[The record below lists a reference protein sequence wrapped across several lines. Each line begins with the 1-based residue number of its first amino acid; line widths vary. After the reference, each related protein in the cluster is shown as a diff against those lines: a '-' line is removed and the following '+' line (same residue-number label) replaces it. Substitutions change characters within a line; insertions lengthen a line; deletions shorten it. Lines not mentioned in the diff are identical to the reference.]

1 MNDRARL
8 SGLPWTAAQDEQL
21 RALARAN
28 TATRDIA
35 DRMNRTPEAVFSR
48 AHELGLT
55 MKLSGAAPYST
66 R

>member
-1 MNDRARL
+1 MTASRL
-8 SGLPWTAAQDEQL
+8 TGLPWTAAQDEQL

-28 TATRDIA
+28 TTTFDIA
-35 DRMNRTPEAVFSR
+35 DRMGRTPEAVFAR

-55 MKLSGAAPYST
+55 SKQGGSPFST